1 MKLKTLSLTTLLIW
15 AGLSSANAH
24 VGDHSHVL
32 AETGL
37 THFLFDHG
45 LIVWFVLAAIAVIL
59 FPYLRNR

>member
-1 MKLKTLSLTTLLIW
+1 MKLKTLSLTTLLIL
-15 AGLSSANAH
+15 AGLTSANAH

-45 LIVWFVLAAIAVIL
+45 LIALFLLAAIAAIM
-59 FPYLRNR
+59 FPSLRNR